1 MLGLHN
7 QSAGIKDVQI
17 AHVRYSHHTRL
28 SQIKRITF
36 CEKIVSTRRARY
48 LKIRRKSTEILVK
61 VFITNWRI
69 SGWTKLF
76 LRWTL
81 LKTEIWVRKAH
92 PIRDC
97 WHIKENENPQPL
109 ATRCWL
115 GFADAHPQRSH
126 EIYDANLGLSISILL
141 GCFVSSCPLS
151 LNIHCKV
158 PLGISL
164 FWHRHTKPISTCLE
178 VRAWLLL
185 YYLTQFLHAVKILK
199 LLSR

>member
-1 MLGLHN
+1 MYRLRMSDIPIIHVFHRWKELLF
-7 QSAGIKDVQI
+7 VQKLFP
-17 AHVRYSHHTRL
+17 HG
-28 SQIKRITF
+28 
-36 CEKIVSTRRARY
+36 ARY
-48 LKIRRKSTEILVK
+48 LKIRRKSTETLVK
-61 VFITNWRI
+61 VFIFNWRI

-115 GFADAHPQRSH
+115 GFADAHPQRSR

-141 GCFVSSCPLS
+141 RCFVSSCQSFHEHTLQSSFGNLS
-151 LNIHCKV
+151 L
-158 PLGISL
+158 
-164 FWHRHTKPISTCLE
+164 
-178 VRAWLLL
+178 
-185 YYLTQFLHAVKILK
+185 LT
-199 LLSR
+199 